1 MNSSQ
6 RLLRLSEAAE
16 GLAYVQKVTSLIPVL
31 VTGIQHA
38 QVFGRRRLF
47 GFHAERHPT
56 AQTRGDW
63 IPVTSTGMRAAIG
76 STCALLIT
84 AAFVGTAYPVAA
96 DGLAVP
102 AIRTDLTP
110 EQLQRIRAIV
120 RPTTDFSK
128 AETYEMMESGA
139 QTLTTAP
146 NDKSFSQPAANL
158 DPARGLD
165 FHVGNALFKQ
175 LWVSSPSSTQA
186 TDGLGPLFNARSCQS
201 CHIRDGRG
209 HPPET
214 PGSAASMFLRLARP
228 ARTDAERRE
237 IAESHMVNFPD
248 ATYGTQL
255 QDTAVPG
262 LAGEGQ
268 VAVTYTEQTVTLAA
282 GETVS
287 LRKPT
292 YGATDLAYGPME
304 PDTTISARV
313 APAMLGLGLIE
324 AIPESDILANVHPD
338 SGDGVA
344 GKAAIVRDH
353 RTGKLA
359 LGRFGWKAQNATV
372 RDQTASALDTDIGIS
387 NPDRPNAYGDCTA
400 KEPQCLAMPNGVQKR
415 LGPTEAPESVLE
427 LMTFYSENLAVP
439 ARRKVS
445 DPTVLH
451 GKQLFYQSGCTAC
464 HTPKFVTRSDAK
476 TEAQSFQLIWPYSDF
491 LLHDMGAGLG
501 DGQQVGVASGQE
513 WRTPPLWGIGL
524 TRTVSGHTFFLHDGR
539 ARNLA
544 EAVLWH
550 GGEAQKARDAF
561 ASLSKDDRQA
571 LITFVESL

>member
-1 MNSSQ
+1 
-6 RLLRLSEAAE
+6 
-16 GLAYVQKVTSLIPVL
+16 
-31 VTGIQHA
+31 
-38 QVFGRRRLF
+38 
-47 GFHAERHPT
+47 
-56 AQTRGDW
+56 
-63 IPVTSTGMRAAIG
+63 MRFARAIFI
-76 STCALLIT
+76 SVAI
-84 AAFVGTAYPVAA
+84 VGTSSPVAA
-96 DGLAVP
+96 DGLDVP
-102 AIRTDLTP
+102 AVRTDLTP
-110 EQLQRIRAIV
+110 EQLQRIQAIT

-128 AETYEMMESGA
+128 AEAYEMMESGA
-139 QTLTTAP
+139 ATSTAAVS
-146 NDKSFSQPAANL
+146 DKAFSQPAANL

-175 LWVSSPSSTQA
+175 LWISSPSSTQA

-228 ARTDAERRE
+228 ARTEEERQQ
-237 IAESHMVNFPD
+237 IATSRIVNFPD

-262 LAGEGQ
+262 IAGEGQ
-268 VAVTYTEQTVTLAA
+268 VAVTYTERSMTLAG

-292 YGATDLAYGPME
+292 YSVTDLAYGPME
-304 PDTTISARV
+304 PDTTLSARV

-324 AIPESDILANVHPD
+324 AIPEADILANADPD
-338 SGDGVA
+338 DRNGDGIA

-372 RDQTASALDTDIGIS
+372 RDQSASALDNDIGIS

-400 KEPQCLAMPNGVQKR
+400 REPQCLAMPNGVQKR

-439 ARRKVS
+439 ARRNVS

-451 GKQLFYQSGCTAC
+451 GKAMFYQSGCTAC
-464 HTPKFVTRSDAK
+464 HTPKFVTRDDAK
-476 TEAQSFQLIWPYSDF
+476 VAAQSFQLIWPYSDF
-491 LLHDMGAGLG
+491 LLHDMGDDLG
-501 DGQQVGVASGQE
+501 DGQQVGLASGNQ

-524 TRTVSGHTFFLHDGR
+524 TGTVSGHTFFLHDGR
-539 ARNLA
+539 ARNLT

-550 GGEAQKARDAF
+550 GGEAKKARDAF